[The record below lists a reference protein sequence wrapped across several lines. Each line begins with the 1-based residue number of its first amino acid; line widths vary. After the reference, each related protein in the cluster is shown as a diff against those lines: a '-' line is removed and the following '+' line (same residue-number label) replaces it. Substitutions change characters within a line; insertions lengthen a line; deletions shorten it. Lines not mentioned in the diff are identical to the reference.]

1 MRLDKFVSHATG
13 ASRSQ
18 VHLWLRQGRIS
29 LNGTPCTQAA
39 LNIKDNEQI
48 CLDEAPIQLP
58 REGYWLL
65 HKPAG
70 VVCAN
75 QDGQYPTVIDLV
87 SHALAPGNLQI
98 AGRLDVDTTG
108 MVLITT
114 DGAWNHQVT
123 APKKH
128 CQKIYQ
134 VTLSEPLTPA
144 AIAHLRAGIALRE
157 EPKPCL
163 PADIFALSHHEY
175 LLAINEGKYHQVKRM
190 MAAANSHVVKL
201 HRLAVG
207 GLCLNDL
214 EPGAFRPLTGDE
226 IRQLAT
232 SPQTLNLASLAQSL
246 FAGLE
251 PTHV

>member
-18 VHLWLRQGRIS
+18 VHQWLRQGRIR
-29 LNGTPCTQAA
+29 LNGAPCTQAA

-87 SHALAPGNLQI
+87 SQSLSPSNLQI
-98 AGRLDVDTTG
+98 AGRLDLDTTG

-144 AIAHLRAGIALRE
+144 AIAQLRAGITLRG

-163 PADIFALSHHEY
+163 PADIFALGQHEY

-190 MAAANSHVVKL
+190 MAAANSQVTKL
-201 HRLAVG
+201 HRLAIG

-214 EPGAFRPLTGDE
+214 APGAFRPLTVDE
-226 IRQLAT
+226 INQLAT
-232 SPQTLNLASLAQSL
+232 RPQTLNLASLAQSL
-246 FAGLE
+246 FPGLD
-251 PTHV
+251 PSHA

>member
-29 LNGTPCTQAA
+29 LNGAPCTQAA
-39 LNIKDNEQI
+39 LNIKDNDQI

-58 REGYWLL
+58 CEGYWLL

-87 SHALAPGNLQI
+87 SHSLAPGNLQI

-114 DGAWNHQVT
+114 DGTWNHQVT
-123 APKKH
+123 SPKKH

-144 AIAHLRAGIALRE
+144 ALDQLRLGIHLRS
-157 EPKPCL
+157 EPKPCS
-163 PADIFALSHHEY
+163 PADVFALNSHEY

-201 HRLAVG
+201 HRLAIG
-207 GLCLNDL
+207 GLCLTDL
-214 EPGAFRPLTGDE
+214 EPGAFRPLTADE
-226 IRQLAT
+226 INQLAT
-232 SPQTLNLASLAQSL
+232 RPLSLNLASLAQSL
-246 FAGLE
+246 SPGLD
-251 PTHV
+251 PSYA

>member
-1 MRLDKFVSHATG
+1 LDKFVSHATG